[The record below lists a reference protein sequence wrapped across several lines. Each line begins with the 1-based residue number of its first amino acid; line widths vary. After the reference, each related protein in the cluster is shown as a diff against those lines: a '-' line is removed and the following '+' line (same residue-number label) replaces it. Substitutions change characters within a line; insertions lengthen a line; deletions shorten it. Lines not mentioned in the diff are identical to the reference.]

1 MIIPVAKSLRPV
13 FQQMPIR
20 LDILDEGIRDVVFDA
35 AFTAKP

>member
-20 LDILDEGIRDVVFDA
+20 LDIFDKGICNIIFDA

>member
-20 LDILDEGIRDVVFDA
+20 LDIFDKGICNIILDA